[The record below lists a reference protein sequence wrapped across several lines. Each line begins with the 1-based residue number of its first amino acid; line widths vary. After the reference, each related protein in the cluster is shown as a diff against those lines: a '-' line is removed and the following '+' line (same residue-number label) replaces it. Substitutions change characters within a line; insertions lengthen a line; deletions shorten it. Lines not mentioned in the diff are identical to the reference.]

1 MTNYDEKISMLVNE
15 TQITTENVDVDKL
28 IIDNTA
34 QNVADFMSCHQTALM
49 SCL

>member
-1 MTNYDEKISMLVNE
+1 MTNYDEKISMFVNV

-34 QNVADFMSCHQTALM
+34 QKKAIIHE
-49 SCL
+49 

>member
-15 TQITTENVDVDKL
+15 TQITTENVDVGKL

-34 QNVADFMSCHQTALM
+34 QKKAIIHE
-49 SCL
+49 